1 MPFFI
6 SFLCGVILFYLFN
19 YFPFSSL
26 LLFVVFS
33 ASAIFRRKAFLVAVL
48 VIGIF
53 YAFLRF
59 SPLDYPADVWNSGLR
74 VTGRFLTQPTAVRPG
89 TDIRTFAINRAFDP
103 ESGVEIMELRN
114 REMGVFSDYN
124 IGNDAAYELLL
135 KTGGNSARLNP
146 GTMKSA
152 RLYGSVIAAIPG
164 KTKESIFDTL
174 NLYRNDLND
183 FVAGRFNTDSAG
195 LIAAITTGTKGY
207 LGRDVR
213 NAFNI
218 TGLAHILSISGTH
231 FGLFSIMLF
240 GIFSFL
246 IRRLPYNLLQ
256 RLTLYLTPL
265 QAAAVLTLPF
275 MFMYLGISGWSVP
288 ALRSFLMISLF
299 LAGLL
304 IGRKGFWLNSLLFA
318 AFILVVWEPDVILS
332 LSFQLSF
339 IAVLFIGFSFEKGD
353 GGIKAVDEEEEEEE
367 EKKESRIVRYIKN
380 IIRLSVVVSIGT
392 APLVAYH
399 FHYLSIISPL
409 SNLLVAPLIGF
420 VLIPLSLMSSF
431 SFLLT
436 GYYIFGPFVAVSAD
450 LAVKLVILL
459 SGIPFAAVSV
469 ASFPPALLIFF
480 YIGFFI
486 YIVAG
491 RKKKFLLLP
500 FIPLLIYLLLNVF
513 RPVGLSVTFL
523 DVGQGDSAVIELP
536 DKKTIVVDTG
546 RTGKEAAAF
555 LRYTGK
561 DDIDVLILS
570 HFHPDHSGG
579 LQYLMERFNV
589 GEVWDNGR
597 IIYPPEMNMNAR
609 HRRLKRGDI
618 IKNRY
623 CKITV
628 LHPYKEFYTLLGGED
643 VGENDSSLVLK
654 LTGEN
659 GSFVFTGDIGEEA
672 EADMLY
678 IKKWLPGDV
687 LKIPHHG
694 SGRSAN
700 SEFISGIS
708 PSIAVISVGRD
719 NSYGHPAAGMLKQL
733 AGAKV
738 FRTDLDG
745 AVKVTETENG
755 FIVKTYRDF
764 QLEKADSPGKEMD
777 NIRRLFLSW

>member
-26 LLFVVFS
+26 ILFVIFS
-33 ASAIFRRKAFLVAVL
+33 ASVIFRGKAFLVAVL
-48 VIGIF
+48 AIGIF

-59 SPLDYPADVWNSGLR
+59 SPLDYPAGAWNRELR
-74 VTGRFLTQPTAVRPG
+74 VTGRFLTQPTAVTSG
-89 TDIRTFAINRAFDP
+89 TGIRTFAINRAFDP
-103 ESGVEIMELRN
+103 ESGAEIRELRD

-124 IGNDAAYELLL
+124 AGNDDAYELLL
-135 KTGGNSARLNP
+135 KTGGNTARLNP
-146 GTMKSA
+146 GAMKSA
-152 RLYGSVIAAIPG
+152 RLYGSVIAARPG

-174 NLYRNDLND
+174 NRYRNDLND
-183 FVAGRFNTDSAG
+183 FVSGRFNSDSAG
-195 LIAAITTGTKGY
+195 LIAAITTGTRGY
-207 LGRDVR
+207 LGRDIR
-213 NAFNI
+213 DAFNI

-265 QAAAVLTLPF
+265 QAAAILTMPF
-275 MFMYLGISGWSVP
+275 MLMYLGISGWSVP

-318 AFILVVWEPDVILS
+318 AFVLVVWEPDVILS

-339 IAVLFIGFSFEKGD
+339 IAVLFIGFSVEKRD
-353 GGIKAVDEEEEEEE
+353 GEVKAEEEEEE
-367 EKKESRIVRYIKN
+367 EKKESRVVRYIKN

-436 GYYIFGPFVAVSAD
+436 GYYIFGPFVAVSAA
-450 LAVKLVILL
+450 LAVKLVVLL
-459 SGIPFAAVSV
+459 SGIPFAAVR
-469 ASFPPALLIFF
+469 APSFPLALLIFF
-480 YIGFFI
+480 YAGFFI

-491 RKKKFLLLP
+491 RKRKLLLLP
-500 FIPLLIYLLLNVF
+500 FIPFLIYLFLNVF
-513 RPVGLSVTFL
+513 RPVGVSVTFL

-546 RTGKEAAAF
+546 RSGKEAAAF

-579 LQYLMERFNV
+579 LEYLMERFNV
-589 GEVWDNGR
+589 GEIWDNGR
-597 IIYPPEMNMNAR
+597 IIYPPEMNINAR

-623 CKITV
+623 CEITV
-628 LHPYKEFYTLLGGED
+628 LHPYKEFYTLFGGED

-672 EADMLY
+672 EGDMLY
-678 IKKWLPGDV
+678 IKKWLHGDV

-694 SGRSAN
+694 SGRSAD
-700 SEFISGIS
+700 SEFISAIS

-719 NSYGHPAAGMLKQL
+719 NSYGHPAARMLEQL

-764 QLEKADSPGKEMD
+764 QFEKADSPGKEMD